1 MSTELHSLWR
11 LAAGQPQL
19 LAAHAAGYA
28 ALMRD
33 EGAVLLQQVLLRGRL
48 QALVF
53 GGAVAGVVL
62 AGVALMLW
70 AVLPQPTP
78 LATAV
83 LFGVPLGPLA
93 VSAWALY
100 TARHLEP
107 LRLWV
112 ALQRQLAADRA
123 LLQCAMAPTPVASS
137 GSRGASS

>member
-1 MSTELHSLWR
+1 MSTAWHALWQ

-33 EGAVLLQQVLLRGRL
+33 EGAVSLQLVLRRGCL

-53 GGAVAGVVL
+53 GGGLAGAVL

-70 AVLPQPTP
+70 AVLPPPTA

-83 LFGVPLGPLA
+83 LLVVPLLPLLL
-93 VSAWALY
+93 SAWALHLVRQLGPLPLW
-100 TARHLEP
+100 AAWRH
-107 LRLWV
+107 
-112 ALQRQLAADRA
+112 QLAADRA
-123 LLQCAMAPTPVASS
+123 LLHRDGVAAPVAPQ
-137 GSRGASS
+137 GSRSGP